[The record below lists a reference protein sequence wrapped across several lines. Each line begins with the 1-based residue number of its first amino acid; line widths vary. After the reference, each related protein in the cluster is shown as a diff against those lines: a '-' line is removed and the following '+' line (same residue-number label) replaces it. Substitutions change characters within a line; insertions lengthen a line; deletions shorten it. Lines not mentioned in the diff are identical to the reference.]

1 MKSAIGLA
9 AWLARHAVVV
19 LMAVSLAGCLEDKKD
34 ETDQPTEQPTTA
46 PPPVNSA
53 PEISGTPSPS
63 AEAGLVYTFTPEAT
77 DADGDFIEFTIEN
90 KPQWATFD
98 AETGT
103 LSGTPGDADVGDSAD
118 ITITVTDGI
127 DKRSVGPFSINT
139 KPRRQPPPPN
149 SPPTISGVPAAAV
162 MVEQPYDFTPTASDP
177 NGDRLRFAIS
187 NRPSWTTFNTRTGR
201 LSGTPAAA
209 NVGAYKNI
217 VISVNDGV
225 ASVAL
230 PAFAIQVQDIDNQA
244 PTISGTP
251 AGSATIGQA
260 YSFTPTA
267 ADADNNSLSFSIANK
282 PAWASFNTST
292 GGLTGTP
299 AAVDAGTD
307 SNIVISVSD
316 GRAAASLPAFTI
328 NVQELPNHPPTIGGT
343 PATTVMVSTAYSFT
357 PTGADAD
364 ANPLTYAIANKPAW
378 ASFSASTGRLS
389 GTPAVANVGNYANIS
404 ISVSDGKGGN
414 ASLPAFAINVQELPN
429 GTPTIS
435 GTPAASVTVGTAYS
449 FTPTASDPDQDT
461 LGYTIQNKPTWAAFT
476 TSTGRLSG
484 TPTSANVGA
493 FSGIVITVS
502 DGDKSAALAPF
513 TITVNAA
520 PNRAPT
526 ISGTPATSVT
536 AGTAYNFQPSGA
548 DADGDTLMYSI
559 QNKPS
564 WATFSTTTG
573 KLSGTPASAGAF
585 SNIAIGVSD
594 NKGGSASLPAFSI
607 TVQSQPTTG
616 NATLSWTPPTQND
629 DGSTLTDLAG
639 FRIQYGSSPSALTQT
654 IQVANA
660 GVATYVVTGL
670 TSGSWYFTVRAYNT
684 SGAESA
690 NSAVVSKTIP

>member
-1 MKSAIGLA
+1 
-9 AWLARHAVVV
+9 
-19 LMAVSLAGCLEDKKD
+19 
-34 ETDQPTEQPTTA
+34 
-46 PPPVNSA
+46 
-53 PEISGTPSPS
+53 
-63 AEAGLVYTFTPEAT
+63 
-77 DADGDFIEFTIEN
+77 
-90 KPQWATFD
+90 
-98 AETGT
+98 
-103 LSGTPGDADVGDSAD
+103 
-118 ITITVTDGI
+118 
-127 DKRSVGPFSINT
+127 
-139 KPRRQPPPPN
+139 
-149 SPPTISGVPAAAV
+149 
-162 MVEQPYDFTPTASDP
+162 
-177 NGDRLRFAIS
+177 
-187 NRPSWTTFNTRTGR
+187 
-201 LSGTPAAA
+201 
-209 NVGAYKNI
+209 
-217 VISVNDGV
+217 
-225 ASVAL
+225 
-230 PAFAIQVQDIDNQA
+230 
-244 PTISGTP
+244 
-251 AGSATIGQA
+251 
-260 YSFTPTA
+260 
-267 ADADNNSLSFSIANK
+267 
-282 PAWASFNTST
+282 
-292 GGLTGTP
+292 
-299 AAVDAGTD
+299 
-307 SNIVISVSD
+307 
-316 GRAAASLPAFTI
+316 
-328 NVQELPNHPPTIGGT
+328 
-343 PATTVMVSTAYSFT
+343 MVSTAYSFT

-629 DGSTLTDLAG
+629 DGSA
-639 FRIQYGSSPSALTQT
+639 S
-654 IQVANA
+654 
-660 GVATYVVTGL
+660 
-670 TSGSWYFTVRAYNT
+670 RARART
-684 SGAESA
+684 ARRRA
-690 NSAVVSKTIP
+690 R

>member
-9 AWLARHAVVV
+9 AWIARHAVV
-19 LMAVSLAGCLEDKKD
+19 LLLAVSLAGCLDDKKD
-34 ETDQPTEQPTTA
+34 ETDPPTEQPTTA
-46 PPPVNSA
+46 PPVNSA
-53 PEISGTPSPS
+53 PEIAGTPSPS
-63 AEAGLVYTFTPEAT
+63 AEAGQVYTFTPEAT

-90 KPQWATFD
+90 KPQWASFD
-98 AETGT
+98 PETGT

-118 ITITVTDGI
+118 ITISVTDGI

-139 KPRRQPPPPN
+139 KPRKPPPAPN
-149 SPPTISGVPAAAV
+149 SPPTISGVPAAEV
-162 MVEQPYDFTPTASDP
+162 MVEQPYSFTPTASDP
-177 NGDRLRFAIS
+177 NADRLRFAIS
-187 NRPSWTTFNTRTGR
+187 NRPSWTSFNTRTGR
-201 LSGTPAAA
+201 LSGTPVAA

-217 VISVNDGV
+217 VISVNDGT

-251 AGSATIGQA
+251 ATSATIGLA

-267 ADADNNSLSFSIANK
+267 SDADNNSLSFSIANK
-282 PAWASFNTST
+282 PAWATFNTSS
-292 GGLTGTP
+292 GGLSGTP
-299 AAVDAGTD
+299 AADDVGAD

-328 NVQELPNHPPTIGGT
+328 SVQALPNNPPTIGGT
-343 PATTVMVSTAYSFT
+343 PATSVMVGTAYSFT
-357 PTGADAD
+357 PSGADAD
-364 ANPLTYAIANKPAW
+364 NNPLTYSIANKPGW
-378 ASFSASTGRLS
+378 ASFSTSTGRLS
-389 GTPAVANVGNYANIS
+389 GTPALANVGNYANIS
-404 ISVSDGKGGN
+404 ISVSDGKGGT

-429 GTPTIS
+429 RTPTIS
-435 GTPAASVTVGTAYS
+435 GTPAASVTVGASYS
-449 FTPTASDPDQDT
+449 FTPTASDPDQDA

-502 DGDKSAALAPF
+502 DGNSSAALGPF

-585 SNIAIGVSD
+585 SNIAIAVSD
-594 NKGGSASLPAFSI
+594 NKGGSASLPPFSI

-616 NATLSWTPPTQND
+616 NATLSWTPPTQNT
-629 DGSTLTDLAG
+629 DGSTLSDLAG

-654 IQVANA
+654 IQIANA

-670 TSGSWYFTVRAYNT
+670 TSGSWYFAVRAYSS

-690 NSAVVSKTIP
+690 NSATVSKTIQ

>member
-1 MKSAIGLA
+1 
-9 AWLARHAVVV
+9 
-19 LMAVSLAGCLEDKKD
+19 MAVSLAGCLEDKKD

-267 ADADNNSLSFSIANK
+267 SDADNNSLSFSIANK
-282 PAWASFNTST
+282 PAWASFST
-292 GGLTGTP
+292 
-299 AAVDAGTD
+299 
-307 SNIVISVSD
+307 
-316 GRAAASLPAFTI
+316 
-328 NVQELPNHPPTIGGT
+328 
-343 PATTVMVSTAYSFT
+343 
-357 PTGADAD
+357 
-364 ANPLTYAIANKPAW
+364 
-378 ASFSASTGRLS
+378 STGRLS

-414 ASLPAFAINVQELPN
+414 ASLPAFAISVQELPN

-573 KLSGTPASAGAF
+573 QLSGTPASAGAF